1 MKNIAFNKTRITG
14 GFWKEKQELVRRVT
28 TKAVYD
34 RFAETHRFDALKC
47 DLTQTEF
54 KPHIFWDSDV
64 AKWLEGVA
72 YLIMEKDEPELR
84 ALAEEAISDIVKN
97 TAEDGYFNSAYVTGL
112 YGERFTNRGHHE
124 LYCLGHLIEGAIA
137 WKRATGDGRFLDA
150 MCRYTDL
157 VERVFKIEKSAAF
170 TTPGHPEL
178 ELALV
183 KLYEETKVKRYLDLA
198 KYFIDEHGKK
208 TDGKT
213 YEDGYELYNQ
223 DEMQIKDR
231 STAEGHSVRAMYLM
245 AGAADVAN
253 LTDDAELIAASKRV
267 FDNVALRRMYVTGGI
282 GQTRI
287 GEAFSIDYH
296 LPNREAYTETCAAI
310 SLAMFAQR
318 LQKTEAN
325 SKYADV
331 IERVIYNGSIAG
343 LSVDGRAFFYENPLC
358 IDPRFNHVNPST
370 GNKLVY
376 AITQRKEVF
385 DCSCCPPNITRFI
398 PSIAEYAYTVS
409 DDTLYVQQY
418 MDSVTED
425 GEIKISQKTSYPT
438 DGKVEIS
445 VSAPQK
451 KLALRIPSWCDS
463 FTLNAPYKM
472 ENGYAVVETNGKIDI
487 ELSFDMTPKFI
498 RANRFVHENAGRVAL
513 MRGPIVY
520 CIEGVDN
527 GEDVLAAEVDVS
539 VAPTEVKGDFIFPN
553 LVCEG
558 RIPCYSDALYE
569 DKMTYE
575 SKTLTYIPYYAFA
588 NRGESEMA
596 VWVLKA

>member
-1 MKNIAFNKTRITG
+1 MRNIAFNKTRITG
-14 GFWKEKQELVRRVT
+14 GFWNEKQKLVREVT

-34 RFAETHRFDALKC
+34 RFAETYRFAALKC
-47 DLTQTEF
+47 DLEQKEF

-72 YLIMEKDEPELR
+72 YLLMEKDEPQLR
-84 ALAEEAISDIVKN
+84 ALAEEAIDDIVKN

-137 WKRATGDGRFLDA
+137 WKRATQDGRFLDA

-157 VERVFKIEKSAAF
+157 VERIFKIEKSAAF
-170 TTPGHPEL
+170 VTPGHPEL

-208 TDGKT
+208 ADGKT
-213 YEDGYELYNQ
+213 YEDGYGLYNQ

-231 STAEGHSVRAMYLM
+231 STAEGHAVRAMYLM
-245 AGAADVAN
+245 AGAVDVAR
-253 LTDDAELIAASKRV
+253 LTDDAELIEASKRV
-267 FDNVALRRMYVTGGI
+267 FDNVSTKRMYVTGGI

-318 LQKTEAN
+318 MQKTVVD

-331 IERVIYNGSIAG
+331 VERVIYNGSIAG
-343 LSVDGRAFFYENPLC
+343 LSIDGRGFFYENPLC
-358 IDPRFNHVNPST
+358 IDPRFNNVNPST
-370 GNKLVY
+370 GNKIVY

-385 DCSCCPPNITRFI
+385 NCSCCPPNITRFV
-398 PSIAEYAYTVS
+398 PSIAEYIYTVS

-418 MDSVTED
+418 MDSTTDDGDISISQSTNYPQD
-425 GEIKISQKTSYPT
+425 GEIRIT
-438 DGKVEIS
+438 

-451 KLALRIPSWCDS
+451 YLALRIPSWCKS
-463 FTLNAPYKM
+463 FSVSAPYEMKS
-472 ENGYAVVETNGKIDI
+472 GYATVALDGETTVTLK
-487 ELSFDMTPKFI
+487 LDMTPKFVRSN
-498 RANRFVHENAGRVAL
+498 RAVHENAGRVAL
-513 MRGPIVY
+513 TRGPIVY
-520 CIEGVDN
+520 CLEGVDN
-527 GEDVLAAEVDVS
+527 GEDILSIEVDIS
-539 VAPTEVKGDFIFPN
+539 KAPRETKGDFFFPN
-553 LVCEG
+553 LLCDG
-558 RIPCYSDALYE
+558 RRPAASEDLYE
-569 DKMTYE
+569 SSFEYE
-575 SKTLTYIPYYAFA
+575 EKELCYIPYYAFA
-588 NRGESEMA
+588 NRSETEMA
-596 VWVLKA
+596 VWILKK